1 MSKANKLEEAIGFY
15 WGERCPDK
23 HADCVICQAWSEY
36 DTLHLA
42 LRLLAG
48 QIAEEVEQWKP
59 KKEQA

>member
-1 MSKANKLEEAIGFY
+1 MSKIEEAIEFY

-36 DTLHLA
+36 DTLRLA
-42 LRLLAG
+42 LRLVA
-48 QIAEEVEQWKP
+48 VEAAIEIEKWKL